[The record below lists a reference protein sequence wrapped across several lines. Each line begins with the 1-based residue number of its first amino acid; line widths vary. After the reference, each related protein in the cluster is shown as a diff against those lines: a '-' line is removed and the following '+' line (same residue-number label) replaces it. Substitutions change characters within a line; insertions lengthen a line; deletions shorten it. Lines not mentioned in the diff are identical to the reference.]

1 MEKQFEEIIYSRYQ
15 TRIRDMKILKVDEG
29 FEQILGYS
37 AEDVEH
43 LQLHVKDIMLDEDWE
58 DYTKIIYAKMASRGE
73 AYLGH
78 RLKKKNGEIIYVFC
92 FGRAFQSEER
102 EMWGEILITDITNT
116 KKLSKQLEN
125 LTDINSELNME
136 LADKNRMLESILN
149 NLAGGVGVFDI
160 GNKKITVEYI
170 SESFYKMF
178 DLKKG
183 QLGTEGNEYINLAF
197 EEDRKELKRQIKET
211 LLSNKMTIGEY
222 RFINK
227 NNPESYYWVQVC
239 LSLLAA
245 RKSVF
250 SICAVCV
257 DITDK
262 NKE

>member
-1 MEKQFEEIIYSRYQ
+1 
-15 TRIRDMKILKVDEG
+15 
-29 FEQILGYS
+29 
-37 AEDVEH
+37 
-43 LQLHVKDIMLDEDWE
+43 
-58 DYTKIIYAKMASRGE
+58 
-73 AYLGH
+73 
-78 RLKKKNGEIIYVFC
+78 
-92 FGRAFQSEER
+92 
-102 EMWGEILITDITNT
+102 
-116 KKLSKQLEN
+116 
-125 LTDINSELNME
+125 
-136 LADKNRMLESILN
+136 
-149 NLAGGVGVFDI
+149 
-160 GNKKITVEYI
+160 
-170 SESFYKMF
+170 MF

-257 DITDK
+257 DITNKKKEELEKSAQTEMLKLVAQGSDELLFTYTVEDDSMVISKYMDGRTVTVFDDK
-262 NKE
+262 DFIANLAQCQLIYSEDKKEVSDVLAELTAVKDTETVEIRVDFIGNGMYLWHRAMLVSVADTSDTSFLSSE

>member
-1 MEKQFEEIIYSRYQ
+1 MVVEKQFEEIIYSRYQ
-15 TRIRDMKILKVDEG
+15 ARIRDMKILKVDEG

-37 AEDVEH
+37 AEDVER

-58 DYTKIIYAKMASRGE
+58 DYTKIIYAKMSSRGE

-92 FGRAFQSEER
+92 FGRAFQSEEG
-102 EMWGEILITDITNT
+102 EMCGEILITDITNT

-178 DLKKG
+178 DLKKVSLV
-183 QLGTEGNEYINLAF
+183 Q
-197 EEDRKELKRQIKET
+197 KEMNILIWHLKK
-211 LLSNKMTIGEY
+211 IG
-222 RFINK
+222 K
-227 NNPESYYWVQVC
+227 N
-239 LSLLAA
+239 
-245 RKSVF
+245 
-250 SICAVCV
+250 
-257 DITDK
+257 
-262 NKE
+262 